1 MIVYCQL
8 STNLE
13 LTISPHVALL
23 EGQDGSLENRVTWKL
38 LDHSHI
44 SVFKIVSVISRN
56 AE

>member
-8 STNLE
+8 STSLE